1 MYLKSVGILPDCVVV
16 LNTTR
21 TNAEENIISKLKQ
34 SGMKENL
41 ERIAKNSYDESELAM
56 NAIREIYKGFLC
68 EIPTFNKSQNSIAE
82 EISVNYIISNLIC
95 SIFSNTKIKLRLPDD
110 LQRFCWLVPHV
121 QGSMN

>member
-16 LNTTR
+16 LNTIR

-34 SGMKENL
+34 SGVKENL
-41 ERIAKNSYDESELAM
+41 EKTAKNSYDESELAM

-82 EISVNYIISNLIC
+82 EISVNYIINYVIR
-95 SIFSNTKIKLRLPDD
+95 SIFLNTKIKPRLPDD
-110 LQRFCWLVPHV
+110 LQRFCWLVPLV
-121 QGSMN
+121 QGNMN